1 MKNKNLFK
9 KILKERF
16 FKIPGTSILK
26 NDYEQFL
33 WTVKDISEDLKTKII
48 NKLTEKIH
56 ELNKYLITFEV
67 K

>member
-33 WTVKDISEDLKTKII
+33 WTVKDI
-48 NKLTEKIH
+48 
-56 ELNKYLITFEV
+56 
-67 K
+67 